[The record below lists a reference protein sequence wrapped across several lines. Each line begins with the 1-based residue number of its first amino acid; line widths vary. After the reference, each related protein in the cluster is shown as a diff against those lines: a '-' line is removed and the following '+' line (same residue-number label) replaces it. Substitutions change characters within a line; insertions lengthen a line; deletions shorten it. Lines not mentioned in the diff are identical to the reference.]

1 METERPIK
9 DCLNLMKRDIRLI
22 NLAQE
27 QRETSNKLAELY
39 DVLER
44 MAEIA
49 KSQSVTERERVVF
62 QEAHC

>member
-22 NLAQE
+22 NLAQ
-27 QRETSNKLAELY
+27 NKRASSDTLAELTS
-39 DVLER
+39 VLDR

-49 KSQSVTERERVVF
+49 RSQSVSERERVVF